1 MAYTQQVVAVEI
13 VGDFKTYRIIGF
25 HDNTVSIATPPMSSR
40 PAGTL
45 TVQVTLEDGQDLD
58 DAARIAVLT
67 DRCGSFVNTTATVQ
81 SAAALERCK
90 PDRMQEV
97 LIKTL
102 HFLCRAA
109 LEGVGPVSGLSVLCN
124 TKSSKEQV
132 FRALKVLSSQ
142 NPNLQM
148 PYEAPVSRFSC
159 PVNKATPVTPADEL
173 YEVKDLLWALD
184 RLHMLYKLA
193 QAAAV

>member
-1 MAYTQQVVAVEI
+1 MAYPQQDVAVEI
-13 VGDFKTYRIIGF
+13 VGDFKLYSIIGF
-25 HDNTVSIATPPMSSR
+25 QTNTVSIVTPPMSSR

-45 TVQVTLEDGQDLD
+45 TVQVTLADGQDLD

-67 DRCGSFVNTTATVQ
+67 HSYGNYGDTTATVQ

-124 TKSSKEQV
+124 IKGSKEQV
-132 FRALKVLSSQ
+132 FRALKLLTSQ
-142 NPNLQM
+142 QSLWQK
-148 PYEAPVSRFSC
+148 EHEPVVSMYDRRGST
-159 PVNKATPVTPADEL
+159 NRMLGDETYQVT
-173 YEVKDLLWALD
+173 DLLWAMD
-184 RLHMLYKLA
+184 RLRMLYDLA
-193 QAAAV
+193 QRSV